1 MAIRP
6 VYLAIFGDVHGHLRL
21 MFQLCRHWQLN
32 SGIHL
37 DGILVCG
44 DLGFFPNV
52 EQLDKATRRYVDRDP
67 EELGFAHYFMLPSPL
82 RQDPQLERTLCGDPN
97 DLNTVRC
104 RVVFCHGNHED
115 FEALQAITR
124 GSVFSPVDFFKRVYY
139 LRSGEVTQIRG
150 VRVGALGGAPE
161 EDDTVDAPV
170 LSPVVSARA
179 ARRLRQKSFDILISH
194 SGPHG
199 VEGCV
204 GSRLLAEVITHCQPA
219 YNFYGHYIHFVPPM
233 TIGRTQCF
241 WHADVNFQRVKGA
254 FVGPPEPGCMAVLCW
269 RGTHD
274 HDYSTVDAPWFREI
288 TARTWRHL

>member
-1 MAIRP
+1 M
-6 VYLAIFGDVHGHLRL
+6 
-21 MFQLCRHWQLN
+21 
-32 SGIHL
+32 
-37 DGILVCG
+37 
-44 DLGFFPNV
+44 
-52 EQLDKATRRYVDRDP
+52 
-67 EELGFAHYFMLPSPL
+67 
-82 RQDPQLERTLCGDPN
+82 
-97 DLNTVRC
+97 
-104 RVVFCHGNHED
+104 
-115 FEALQAITR
+115 
-124 GSVFSPVDFFKRVYY
+124 
-139 LRSGEVTQIRG
+139 
-150 VRVGALGGAPE
+150 RVGALGGAPE

-170 LSPVVSARA
+170 LGPVVSARA

-274 HDYSTVDAPWFREI
+274 HEYSTVDAPWFREI